1 LPSACCCCLQV
12 SVPLIYT
19 ALVAAAAT
27 CIAGLL
33 VLPTLARDQLQD
45 VTADTLQ
52 QVGVAVSWCVSS
64 WRPGQ
69 DAVH

>member
-1 LPSACCCCLQV
+1 M
-12 SVPLIYT
+12 PLIYT

-33 VLPTLARDQLQD
+33 VLPTLARDQVQD

-52 QVGVAVSWCVSS
+52 QVGVAVSWWVSHWHS
-64 WRPGQ
+64 FYT
-69 DAVH
+69 AKH

>member
-1 LPSACCCCLQV
+1 M
-12 SVPLIYT
+12 PLIYT

-52 QVGVAVSWCVSS
+52 QVGVAVSW
-64 WRPGQ
+64 WAARWHAEQIGKE
-69 DAVH
+69 

>member
-1 LPSACCCCLQV
+1 M
-12 SVPLIYT
+12 PLIYT

-52 QVGVAVSWCVSS
+52 QIGVAVSW
-64 WRPGQ
+64 
-69 DAVH
+69 